1 MNEQA
6 AIDYLQRRIDEEVQ
20 RCSTSDKAVMAR
32 GIAALLEL
40 FDNDIPDEELGALAQ
55 LGLQVV
61 EFQCHKAKSGEC
73 RLTQT
78 SILIGQNVCNALGE
92 NIFDEPDMPT
102 WEALKLR
109 VRHICIG
116 DLVLETLHQIKSILI
131 ERSGDGAYV
140 AIPLYESYELS
151 SELNGTRFEPQLL
164 NWLVQDH
171 KRPVI
176 KRWNRDRGPEFR
188 DLLDTPHMRAL
199 DKMQQQGWKVN
210 KKIYET
216 LLENYDRFTKVY
228 VAEDDSPE
236 ELLRQTQSE
245 SKARDFKAIM
255 NRASKLRD
263 EPEFYQF
270 VECDYRGRVYYSEN
284 YFNFQGSDVAR
295 GMMLFNKPKRVT
307 EKGLRWLAIHT
318 ACSYN
323 ESYSIDSI
331 PLWTTAD
338 YRSHLVAE
346 GLDSISVDKFTM
358 EDRRRW
364 TYMNMDKVLDTA
376 RDSRLHDCEKP
387 ISFLACAYEWEKY
400 HENQDYFYSA
410 LPIPIDG
417 SNNGWQHLAAI
428 SKDPEAGRLVGLVPV
443 EIQEDFYVKTA
454 KALIDRMPDWFEERD
469 IPMKHIRKGISKRG
483 SMTRAYSAGAQKIA
497 ENMYLDCRTEGF
509 HDKYNIDDKDCMQL
523 SRELIGAIDLVCY
536 GPLITMKYLQKLADV
551 RLNETDENILYWTTP
566 SGFPVEYHAPYT
578 KREQIKNSIRGI
590 GRITHRVLI
599 PTDRPDKQKFMSGI
613 SPNFIH
619 SLDASH
625 MTMVIDRW
633 DGAFGGVHDSFST
646 HADEVD
652 ELQQL
657 TKEVFIEM
665 YTSDNNYEDIKRI
678 LRVET
683 DLDLPHV
690 GSLDINEVNNS
701 DYFFA

>member
-6 AIDYLQRRIDEEVQ
+6 AIDYLRDRIDQEVQ
-20 RCSTSDKAVMAR
+20 RCSTSDKAVMAG
-32 GIAALLEL
+32 GIETLLDL
-40 FDNDIPDEELGALAQ
+40 FDGVIDDEELLAFAQ
-55 LGLQVV
+55 LGKQVI
-61 EFQCHKAKSGEC
+61 EMKADINGEC
-73 RLTQT
+73 MLTAV
-78 SILIGQNVCNALGE
+78 SILIGQNICHLAGE
-92 NIFDEPDMPT
+92 EVNDHKEMDYWDRITMR
-102 WEALKLR
+102 K
-109 VRHICIG
+109 RHIRLG
-116 DLVLETLHQIKSILI
+116 DLAAEVLHHCDDEVEIIRGTPMRIQLKYVDG
-131 ERSGDGAYV
+131 EPVDRS
-140 AIPLYESYELS
+140 LE
-151 SELNGTRFEPQLL
+151 GTRFEPQPVH
-164 NWLVQDH
+164 WLVQNH
-171 KRPVI
+171 QRPII
-176 KRWNRDRGPEFR
+176 KRWTRDRGPEFR
-188 DLLDTPHMRAL
+188 EYLDTPHFRAL
-199 DKMQQQGWKVN
+199 DKMQRQGWKVN
-210 KKIYET
+210 KRIYQA
-216 LLENYDRFTKVY
+216 LLENYDRFTTIY
-228 VAEDDSPE
+228 QAEDDSPE

-255 NRASKLRD
+255 LRAGKLQD

-284 YFNFQGSDVAR
+284 YFNFQGSDYAR
-295 GMMLFNKPKRVT
+295 GMMLFNKLKKVT
-307 EKGLRWLAIHT
+307 DNGRRWIAIHT

-323 ESYSIDSI
+323 QSYDIDDI
-331 PLWTTAD
+331 PGWVSVD
-338 YRSHLVAE
+338 YRSHLKSE

-358 EDRRRW
+358 PDRERW
-364 TYMNMDKVLDTA
+364 TYENMDLILSTA
-376 RDSRLHDCEKP
+376 AGNKLLDCEKP
-387 ISFLACAYEWEKY
+387 VSFLACAYEWERY
-400 HENQDYFYSA
+400 HENPDLFYSA

-428 SKDPEAGRLVGLVPV
+428 SKDPHAGKLVGLVPV

-469 IPMKHIRKGISKRG
+469 MPMKHIRKGISKRG
-483 SMTRAYSAGAQKIA
+483 SMTRAYSAGVIKIA

-509 HDKYNIDDKDCMQL
+509 HDKYGISEEDCVKL
-523 SRELIGAIDLVCY
+523 SRNLVEAINVVCY
-536 GPLITMKYLQKLADV
+536 GPLITMKFLQKMADV
-551 RLNETDENILYWTTP
+551 RLGETKSDTMEWQTP
-566 SGFPVEYHAPYT
+566 SGFPVEYTAPAM

-590 GRITHRVLI
+590 GRITHRVI
-599 PTDRPDKQKFMSGI
+599 FPTKFPDVKKFMSGI

-657 TKEVFIEM
+657 TKDVFIEM

-678 LRVET
+678 LQVET
-683 DLDLPHV
+683 DLDLPGI